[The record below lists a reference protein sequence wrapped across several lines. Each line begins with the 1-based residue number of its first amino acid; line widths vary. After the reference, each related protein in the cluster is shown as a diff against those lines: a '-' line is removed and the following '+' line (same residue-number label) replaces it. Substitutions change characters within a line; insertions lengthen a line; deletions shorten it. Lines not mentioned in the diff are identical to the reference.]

1 MRIAADSQCSRCS
14 CNLAIVRVRAALLL
28 LLSAALLTPAC
39 GLLLPMQQDADVP
52 EHHPECRAERFL
64 YAGRGTFAELGLVG
78 QSLAPL
84 PDPERPAMIWVTEN
98 RILCFEF
105 DDGSGGSDWPI
116 DQAWLPPPAI
126 HVGEVATTTG
136 LTTQVLALVAV
147 AVGLI
152 IPSILAFRMRT

>member
-1 MRIAADSQCSRCS
+1 
-14 CNLAIVRVRAALLL
+14 
-28 LLSAALLTPAC
+28 
-39 GLLLPMQQDADVP
+39 
-52 EHHPECRAERFL
+52 
-64 YAGRGTFAELGLVG
+64 VG